1 MRLELMLQEVD
12 RSESRGRNALPEM
25 KSSRSISVWL
35 QRAFLLIVLAPTS
48 LKVSGTQRVRADGPV
63 RPVTIAD
70 AIRMTRLADPDYVNG
85 APSRGHV
92 AQFSS
97 DGRRFA
103 IIVRRGNLEKN
114 TNEYE
119 MLLWRCDRIGDP
131 QFPKRVLTMAS
142 SSNRPAIENVTWLAD
157 NRTIAFLG
165 EQPDE
170 QHEVYLFDTE
180 TAVLKKVTNHPTNLA
195 SYSITPDGTRLA
207 FIAEPPQA
215 PLFSSQAKRQ
225 GVLVTAQPLVDLL
238 LNRVSARAMQLWFQD
253 ESGHVRQV
261 TVPETASYFDS
272 PVLSPDGRFIAV
284 RAVVASVPAI
294 WKSYT
299 DALLRDYTNPA
310 MSKGQETWLSRYAVV
325 DMQTGESR
333 FLLNSPVRSIDTLIA
348 WSPDSKSVALAGVYL
363 PLDDIYGEKRKL
375 TKSRTFGV
383 EVNPQNGS
391 FTEISREDQII
402 QDFTHDYGR
411 NLHWDRQTGCVV
423 FGFSSVYPAPKLT
436 PEVEYCKSGG
446 SWHKESSAPL
456 VSNHPEIVLEEDMNT
471 PPRIFAID
479 ERSHRKSILLDLNPD
494 FAELKFGTV
503 EETKWR
509 GSDGRF
515 VRGGLYFPVGF
526 QPGKRYPLVIQTH
539 LWTRDKFWI
548 DGPWT
553 TAFAAQPLSGK
564 GIMVL
569 QVDESEQNFGKFQE
583 IRREAATFDAAI
595 DYLDRKGLIDPQ
607 RVGIIGFSRTCLFV
621 EYALTH
627 SSHHFRAAAIAD
639 GVDDGYFQYLMFA
652 NSSPVLTQYTE
663 WANGGKPF
671 GDGLDSWKQRA
682 SGFNLERVT
691 APVRI
696 MARNPESVL
705 LEWEWFAG
713 LTLLQKPVELVY
725 IQDGAHI
732 LQKPWD
738 RMVSQQGNV
747 EWFAFWLKDEEDSD
761 PEKTEQYVHW
771 RRMRE
776 ELHNP
781 DWTLRAPR
789 DKTAFPV
796 FEGREGKFRKC
807 LQVRKHSGRFPI

>member
-1 MRLELMLQEVD
+1 MKVEIQQKGGEAVGRTLAKL
-12 RSESRGRNALPEM
+12 RES
-25 KSSRSISVWL
+25 SSISAL
-35 QRAFLLIVLAPTS
+35 LKRAFLLL
-48 LKVSGTQRVRADGPV
+48 VSGLTVLDVSGVHQVRAGGSV
-63 RPVTIAD
+63 RPVTMPD
-70 AIRMTRLADPDYVNG
+70 AISMTRLADPEYVNG
-85 APSRGHV
+85 APSRGRV

-97 DGRRFA
+97 DGSQFVVV
-103 IIVRRGNLEKN
+103 VRRGNLEQN

-119 MLLWRCDRIGDP
+119 ILLWRCDRIGDP
-131 QFPKRVLTMAS
+131 TFPRRVLTMAS
-142 SSNRPAIENVTWLAD
+142 SSNRPAIENVTWLRD

-165 EQPDE
+165 EQPE
-170 QHEVYLFDTE
+170 ELHQVYLFDTE
-180 TAVLKKVTNHPTNLA
+180 TEVLKKATNHPTNLA
-195 SYSITPDGTRLA
+195 SYSITLDGTRIA
-207 FIAEPPQA
+207 FIAEPPEK
-215 PLFSSQAKRQ
+215 PLFNSQTKRQ
-225 GVLVTAQPLVDLL
+225 GVLVTAQPLIDLL
-238 LNRVSARAMQLWFQD
+238 LNRVSARAMQLWFQN
-253 ESGHVRQV
+253 ESGQVRQV
-261 TVPETASYFDS
+261 GVPETASYFDS

-299 DALLRDYTNPA
+299 DAVLRAYTNPA

-325 DMQTGESR
+325 DTQTGEGR

-348 WSPDSKSVALAGVYL
+348 WSPDSKSVAVAGVYL

-375 TKSRTFGV
+375 RQSRTFAV

-391 FTEISREDQII
+391 VAEIAREDQII
-402 QDFTHDYGR
+402 QGFTHDYGR
-411 NLHWDRQTGCVV
+411 NLQWAGQSGCVV

-436 PEVEYCKSGG
+436 PKVEYCRSGG
-446 SWHKESSAPL
+446 AWHKGSSVPF
-456 VSNHPEIVLEEDMNT
+456 VSNRPEIALDEDMNT

-479 ERSHRKSILLDLNPD
+479 DRFHRKSMLLDLNPD
-494 FAELKFGTV
+494 FDELKFGKV
-503 EETKWR
+503 EEIKWR

-515 VRGGLYFPVGF
+515 VKGGLYFPVGY
-526 QPGKRYPLVIQTH
+526 QAGKRYPLVIQTH

-553 TAFAAQPLSGK
+553 TAFAAQPLAGK
-564 GIMVL
+564 GILVL
-569 QVDESEQNFGKFQE
+569 QVDESEEDFGKIQE
-583 IRREAATFDAAI
+583 IHREAAIFDAAI

-627 SSHHFRAAAIAD
+627 SNHHFRAAALAD

-671 GDGLDSWKQRA
+671 GDGLDSWKKRA
-682 SGFNLERVT
+682 SGFNLQRVT

-696 MARNPESVL
+696 MARNPESLL

-747 EWFAFWLKDEEDSD
+747 DWFAFWLKGDEDSD
-761 PEKTEQYVHW
+761 PEKTEQYVRW
-771 RRMRE
+771 RQMRQ

-781 DWTLRAPR
+781 
-789 DKTAFPV
+789 
-796 FEGREGKFRKC
+796 
-807 LQVRKHSGRFPI
+807 S